1 MALKPLG
8 DRVIVKADEAE
19 AQTASGLYL
28 APEAKEKPQTGVVI
42 AVGEGTCI
50 IIVTTVEGNFIA
62 TCTIKV
68 TDGGSSSGSG
78 VKGDVTG
85 DGSVDIGDVNAV
97 INIMLGKE

>member
-1 MALKPLG
+1 MQNG
-8 DRVIVKADEAE
+8 N
-19 AQTASGLYL
+19 
-28 APEAKEKPQTGVVI
+28 VI

-50 IIVTTVEGNFIA
+50 IIVTTIEGNFIA
-62 TCTIKV
+62 TCTVKV